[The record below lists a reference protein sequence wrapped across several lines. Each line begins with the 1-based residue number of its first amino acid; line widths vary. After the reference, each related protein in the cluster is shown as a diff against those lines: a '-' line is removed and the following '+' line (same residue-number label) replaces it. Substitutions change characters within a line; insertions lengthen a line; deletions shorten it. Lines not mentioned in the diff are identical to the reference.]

1 LWATSFIC
9 CMIID
14 ILIPAFNEEQ
24 SIGLVVKDAC
34 TLPVRHVVVANNG
47 STDDTGAVAK
57 SAGAEVVFEPRK
69 GYGFACL
76 AALQWI
82 SLRPTLPDVVV
93 FMDGDRSDDLSNF
106 NDLVAPILEGQF
118 DLVIGSR
125 ELGQRQ
131 KGSMTIP
138 QRFGNKLATS
148 MIRWI
153 YGHRFTD
160 LGPFRAMRYTSL
172 LALQMEDKTYGWTVE
187 MQVKAL
193 RQKMRCTEVP
203 VDYHQRI
210 GKSKVS
216 GTVKGTILA
225 GYKIITTIVRYA
237 FFTNNH

>member
-1 LWATSFIC
+1 MRAASFIC
-9 CMIID
+9 HMIID
-14 ILIPAFNEEQ
+14 IVIPAFNEEQ

-47 STDDTGAVAK
+47 SSDSTGAVA
-57 SAGAEVVFEPRK
+57 SAAGAEVVFEPRK

-76 AALQWI
+76 AALHWI
-82 SLRPTLPDVVV
+82 SKRTPQPDVVV
-93 FMDGDRSDDLSNF
+93 FMDGDRSDDLANF
-106 NDLVAPILEGQF
+106 SEVVAPILQGDF

-172 LALQMEDKTYGWTVE
+172 LALRMEDKTYGWTVE

-203 VDYHQRI
+203 VNYHQRI